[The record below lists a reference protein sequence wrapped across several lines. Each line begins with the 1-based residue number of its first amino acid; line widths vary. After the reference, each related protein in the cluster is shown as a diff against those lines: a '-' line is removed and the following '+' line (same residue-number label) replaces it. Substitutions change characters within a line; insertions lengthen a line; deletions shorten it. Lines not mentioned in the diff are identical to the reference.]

1 MPKPRCRKHP
11 DTEKEIMEVGKKK
24 LHVVACPKCQAE
36 KASQAGTTP
45 PAPAAP
51 TKPAAAAPPQA
62 PPATEKK
69 RSFWNGW

>member
-1 MPKPRCRKHP
+1 MPNPRCKKHP
-11 DTEKEIMEVGKKK
+11 DTERIMMQVGKKK
-24 LHVVACPKCQAE
+24 LWAVACPKCQAE

-51 TKPAAAAPPQA
+51 TKPAAAAPPAA
-62 PPATEKK
+62 PPPEKK